1 VNIIL
6 KTCDRYSLDNFL
18 RIIKMLLVSEKNFK
32 IYLKHLII
40 IQIAY
45 PNFSFHFSQCKKG
58 TNER

>member
-1 VNIIL
+1 
-6 KTCDRYSLDNFL
+6 
-18 RIIKMLLVSEKNFK
+18 MLLVSEKNFK